1 MLKLVWGILLTKS
14 KHTKGTYMLILRQ
27 RQTHMHN
34 TPINSKMVNFISTLI
49 ITTVCLI
56 LLAALYW
63 IFVVYKITIMQIL
76 LSAGAVFLLYF
87 RVKK

>member
-1 MLKLVWGILLTKS
+1 
-14 KHTKGTYMLILRQ
+14 
-27 RQTHMHN
+27 MHN

>member
-1 MLKLVWGILLTKS
+1 
-14 KHTKGTYMLILRQ
+14 
-27 RQTHMHN
+27 MHN

-49 ITTVCLI
+49 VTTVCLI